1 MTRTFD
7 MRRIQRLR
15 GDGDLRLFLCALAL
29 IALFGLSTWW
39 GDRDLRAL
47 STLPPGQRVALYQ
60 RTLENLQTVCAGPD
74 AGKVEAF
81 CREQAELALRL
92 PECDAACGRLAR
104 GHLAQPAR

>member
-7 MRRIQRLR
+7 MRRIQRLQSS
-15 GDGDLRLFLCALAL
+15 GDLRLLLAALAL

-47 STLPPGQRVALYQ
+47 GALPEGQRSALYQ
-60 RTLENLQTVCAGPD
+60 RTLENLQTVCAGPG
-74 AGKVEAF
+74 AARVEGF

-104 GHLAQPAR
+104 GHLAQPVR